1 MPDDDNNVGVGMSS
15 DNQFADDDGSPFSP
29 PTNDDDSKFMDH
41 QKADTD
47 IDETELYNE
56 GWAGAAGEDPRGDS
70 GVISYT
76 PPSASDDE
84 DSSTSPGEDS
94 D

>member
-1 MPDDDNNVGVGMSS
+1 MPDDDNDIRAGMSN
-15 DNQFADDDGSPFSP
+15 DNQLAADDDSPFSP

-70 GVISYT
+70 GVVSYT
-76 PPSASDDE
+76 PPTASNDDNATTPDEASD
-84 DSSTSPGEDS
+84 
-94 D
+94 